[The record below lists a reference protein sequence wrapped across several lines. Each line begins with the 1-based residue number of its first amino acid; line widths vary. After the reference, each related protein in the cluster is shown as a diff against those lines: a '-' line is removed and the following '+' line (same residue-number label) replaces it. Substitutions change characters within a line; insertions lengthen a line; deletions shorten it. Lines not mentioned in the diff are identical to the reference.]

1 MTIYYIADLVG
12 AACKRDRLIL
22 GYPFA
27 RGVGPHI
34 FYYFLSKFP
43 PIANAICMLNVC
55 CMLIFS
61 MYQCSFPLTWPW
73 QDQHGAT
80 KSSCAPCE
88 LQGVGNVDC
97 PVAGGQGGNMCRSM
111 SAEDGWLVW
120 ASGRKI
126 EQRLAVKLRFTTHTV
141 QLRIRSYP
149 CW

>member
-1 MTIYYIADLVG
+1 MTIYCLANLVG
-12 AACKRDRLIL
+12 GLQAGSTHLRAI
-22 GYPFA
+22 
-27 RGVGPHI
+27 
-34 FYYFLSKFP
+34 LSKNRIDAFSKFTTGVETRELICHQNGP
-43 PIANAICMLNVC
+43 SIGHLIFSIQIPAITNYKCHLYAQ

-61 MYQCSFPLTWPW
+61 VYQCSSPLTWPW

-120 ASGRKI
+120 ASD
-126 EQRLAVKLRFTTHTV
+126 EN
-141 QLRIRSYP
+141 
-149 CW
+149 